1 MKLLIKN
8 GRVIDPENNIDQIR
22 DILAEDG
29 KIAKVAQNIRNG
41 ADKVIDATGKIVM
54 PGLVDMHVHLREPG
68 REDKET
74 IYSGTRAALKGG
86 VTSVLAMPN
95 TSPAIDTAENIK
107 LLKCIIKKTAQ
118 ANVFIAAAITKG
130 RLGQELTEI
139 ARLQKEGAIAI
150 TDDGASVDNA
160 QLMQEALKLAKKENI
175 LVICH
180 SEDRSLSARGVVNL
194 GLTST
199 RLGLRGISRESE
211 YKRVERDIRLA
222 EQAQAPVHIA
232 HVSCQES
239 IEIIAAAK
247 KRGARVTCDTAP
259 HYFSLSEEAV
269 LGYDTNFKMNPPL
282 RSADDVVALKQG
294 LKNGV
299 IDAIASDHAPHTEN
313 EKDIEFERAEFGV
326 VGLETELAVAIT
338 ELVDTGLLDW
348 LGLAK
353 KMALNPAKILGLNK
367 GTLGAASDADI
378 IVVDPAREWVVEK
391 EGLIS
396 KSKNSAFLGKRLK
409 GQVEY
414 AILGGKIASKN
425 ENSRHPRTGKISQVA
440 ENLRA

>member
-326 VGLETELAVAIT
+326 VGLETELVVAIT

-348 LGLAK
+348 LGLAQ
-353 KMALNPAKILGLNK
+353 KMALNPAKILGLSK
-367 GTLGAASDADI
+367 GTLGQGSDADI
-378 IVVDPAREWVVEK
+378 IIIDPAQEWRVEK
-391 EGLIS
+391 PDLIS